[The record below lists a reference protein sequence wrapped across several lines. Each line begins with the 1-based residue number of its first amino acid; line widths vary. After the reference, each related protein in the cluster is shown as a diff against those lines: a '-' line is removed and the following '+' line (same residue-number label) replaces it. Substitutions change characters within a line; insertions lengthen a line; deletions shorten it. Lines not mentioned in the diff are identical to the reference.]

1 MQEKLENQDDV
12 SRNHRYRR
20 IQMQLCKDLDPFVHS
35 QGYVKKVT
43 IVMDSIWFDRKYD
56 LIYELIWLFTKKY
69 SPFVISNFLLI
80 SGSPMFIQGK
90 TSKHDQTYMLRL
102 QTDQQ
107 KNVASPQYGR
117 IFLRP
122 LISTKLPQ
130 LSRNI
135 AKLYYWCFFLIHS
148 GQKCF
153 IQVVFGWKPG

>member
-20 IQMQLCKDLDPFVHS
+20 IQMQLCKDLDRIVHS

-90 TSKHDQTYMLRL
+90 TSKQDQTYMLHLNMAEFSSNHSFL
-102 QTDQQ
+102 QIQNHCETILLML
-107 KNVASPQYGR
+107 PY
-117 IFLRP
+117 I
-122 LISTKLPQ
+122 ISRKY
-130 LSRNI
+130 
-135 AKLYYWCFFLIHS
+135 A
-148 GQKCF
+148 
-153 IQVVFGWKPG
+153 VVWKF